1 VIHYRCSILTAAASA
16 AASPSCVHQG
26 SPPWRPGAK
35 SYRSPLSTHLELDH
49 GFQGL
54 PQRRGVGGV
63 WLVFQRPQDTA
74 GDGGDVG
81 VAAPASGGELVRY
94 LDDKAVLIGR
104 RILRAQD
111 ELTGGIPHFGAV
123 AQCRVL
129 AFGSSWESLARGGVT
144 MDKGGWAT
152 SSSTRPPQILASGC
166 ERHFLRP
173 KHLSLRTKNQV
184 TVQAGTG
191 GM

>member
-1 VIHYRCSILTAAASA
+1 
-16 AASPSCVHQG
+16 
-26 SPPWRPGAK
+26 
-35 SYRSPLSTHLELDH
+35 
-49 GFQGL
+49 
-54 PQRRGVGGV
+54 PQHRGVGGV
-63 WLVFQRPQDTA
+63 WLVFQGPQDTA
-74 GDGGDVG
+74 GDRGDVG

-129 AFGSSWESLARGGVT
+129 AFGSSWEGLARGGV
-144 MDKGGWAT
+144 
-152 SSSTRPPQILASGC
+152 SSTRPPQILASGC

-173 KHLSLRTKNQV
+173 EHWSLRTKNHL
-184 TVQAGTG
+184 TVHAGTG
-191 GM
+191 GMPSLDIRRL

>member
-1 VIHYRCSILTAAASA
+1 M
-16 AASPSCVHQG
+16 
-26 SPPWRPGAK
+26 
-35 SYRSPLSTHLELDH
+35 LDH
-49 GFQGL
+49 AFQGA
-54 PQRRGVGGV
+54 PQHRDVGGV
-63 WLVFQRPQDTA
+63 RLVFQGPQDTA
-74 GDGGDVG
+74 GDRGDVG

-144 MDKGGWAT
+144 MDKG
-152 SSSTRPPQILASGC
+152 
-166 ERHFLRP
+166 
-173 KHLSLRTKNQV
+173 
-184 TVQAGTG
+184 
-191 GM
+191 